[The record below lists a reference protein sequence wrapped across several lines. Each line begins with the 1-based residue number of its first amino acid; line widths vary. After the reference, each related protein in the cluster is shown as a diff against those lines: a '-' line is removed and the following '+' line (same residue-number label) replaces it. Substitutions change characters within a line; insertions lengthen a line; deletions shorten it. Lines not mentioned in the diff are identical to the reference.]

1 MCSVLK
7 RFGARN
13 SASNRCLHGTRRPS
27 VLILTRSYVRTTQFT
42 KQDAGYTATDYVLS
56 LMLKRRACRWI
67 SATNA
72 DNVYGS
78 QVVQNVLHAPPD
90 PITRKV
96 ADMLLNPIDSRNF
109 MWVGK

>member
-1 MCSVLK
+1 MTSV
-7 RFGARN
+7 
-13 SASNRCLHGTRRPS
+13 S
-27 VLILTRSYVRTTQFT
+27 ILTRFYVRTTQFT

-109 MWVGK
+109 MWVGKLPCAVWLCSAPLGGCVGGSVV